1 MPVVSYRMGPHPEL
15 LLCHAV
21 VDTPTFAERVAA
33 ASSAGVQALGLD
45 MTRRRRHHQLG
56 ETDES
61 MRRDA
66 AAAGVRVDELWSL
79 YGVLDHTAA
88 ARTLAYADRLI
99 EVAASF
105 GALMIGAPADFD
117 GDLVAASTLLAEV
130 ADRAARAGV
139 RVGLEPVAFTRL
151 DDVAVAATIVEACG
165 RDNVGLVLDV
175 WHLCRGR
182 TQLQTIDDLS
192 VAVEV
197 VQLNDG
203 TVAPSDPDP
212 MVEVGRYR
220 SLPGEGELDA
230 AGVVRAVAR
239 NRPEVRWSAEVGTD
253 ELAALS
259 PTEAAQR
266 VATACR
272 QFLTEVVG
280 LDG

>member
-1 MPVVSYRMGPHPEL
+1 
-15 LLCHAV
+15 
-21 VDTPTFAERVAA
+21 
-33 ASSAGVQALGLD
+33 
-45 MTRRRRHHQLG
+45 
-56 ETDES
+56 
-61 MRRDA
+61 
-66 AAAGVRVDELWSL
+66 
-79 YGVLDHTAA
+79 
-88 ARTLAYADRLI
+88 
-99 EVAASF
+99 
-105 GALMIGAPADFD
+105 
-117 GDLVAASTLLAEV
+117 
-130 ADRAARAGV
+130 
-139 RVGLEPVAFTRL
+139 
-151 DDVAVAATIVEACG
+151 
-165 RDNVGLVLDV
+165 V

-182 TQLQTIDDLS
+182 THLQTIDDLS

>member
-182 TQLQTIDDLS
+182 THLQTIDDLKLF
-192 VAVEV
+192 V
-197 VQLNDG
+197 VG
-203 TVAPSDPDP
+203 ADP
-212 MVEVGRYR
+212 MRVEHIWQDMYIHAFYR
-220 SLPGEGELDA
+220 GGPILASAIITSHFIFPSFALKA
-230 AGVVRAVAR
+230 IRCASGVVRY
-239 NRPEVRWSAEVGTD
+239 
-253 ELAALS
+253 
-259 PTEAAQR
+259 TES
-266 VATACR
+266 
-272 QFLTEVVG
+272 L
-280 LDG
+280 